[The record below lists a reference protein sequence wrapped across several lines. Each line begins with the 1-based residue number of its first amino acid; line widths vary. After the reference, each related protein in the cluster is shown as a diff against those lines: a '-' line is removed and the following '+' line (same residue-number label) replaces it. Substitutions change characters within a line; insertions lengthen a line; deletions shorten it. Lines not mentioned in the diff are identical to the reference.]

1 MHLGG
6 AAHAHLI
13 GPTCRS
19 SGPRAG
25 HRANV
30 QVIGPTCAFKGPRAG
45 HRAHVQDVRPTCRSS
60 GPRAGHRANVRLQG
74 PACRSS
80 GQRAPSRTR
89 VRMGG
94 PMRGHVDPGALTA
107 MLPDGNCGTVVA
119 GPSNWTRLLA
129 VATHSPRTS
138 THLAAERRR
147 PRSTRWV
154 NVHMTMPE
162 PPHTRHNA
170 GFTGTRQTQPP
181 KKATVPHQKTEKSP
195 YQQHAVS
202 YNPRRPVS
210 GRRR

>member
-1 MHLGG
+1 MHLGQ
-6 AAHAHLI
+6 AAHAH
-13 GPTCRS
+13 P
-19 SGPRAG
+19 
-25 HRANV
+25 
-30 QVIGPTCAFKGPRAG
+30 IGPTCAFKGQRAG
-45 HRAHVQDVRPTCRSS
+45 CQARVRDVR
-60 GPRAGHRANVRLQG
+60 

-89 VRMGG
+89 VRMGR
-94 PMRGHVDPGALTA
+94 PMRGHVGPRALA
-107 MLPDGNCGTVVA
+107 ALLPDGNCGAMVA
-119 GPSNWTRLLA
+119 GPGNWTRLLA
-129 VATHSPRTS
+129 VAPHSPRTS
-138 THLAAERRR
+138 THLAAVRH
-147 PRSTRWV
+147 PRSTTWI

-202 YNPRRPVS
+202 YNPRRALS

>member
-13 GPTCRS
+13 GPTCGM

-30 QVIGPTCAFKGPRAG
+30 QVI
-45 HRAHVQDVRPTCRSS
+45 RPTCGVS
-60 GPRAGHRANVRLQG
+60 GPRAGHQANVRLQG
-74 PACRSS
+74 PACVWAGRCAVTS
-80 GQRAPSRTR
+80 TR
-89 VRMGG
+89 
-94 PMRGHVDPGALTA
+94 ALTA
-107 MLPDGNCGTVVA
+107 MLPDGNYGAVVA
-119 GPSNWTRLLA
+119 GPSNWTHLLA
-129 VATHSPRTS
+129 VAPHSPRTS

-147 PRSTRWV
+147 PRSTTWI

-181 KKATVPHQKTEKSP
+181 KKATVPHQKPKSHP
-195 YQQHAVS
+195 TSNTQC
-202 YNPRRPVS
+202 PITLL
-210 GRRR
+210 

>member
-13 GPTCRS
+13 GPTCGM

-25 HRANV
+25 H
-30 QVIGPTCAFKGPRAG
+30 Q
-45 HRAHVQDVRPTCRSS
+45 
-60 GPRAGHRANVRLQG
+60 ANVRLQG
-74 PACRSS
+74 PACVWAGRCAVTS
-80 GQRAPSRTR
+80 TR
-89 VRMGG
+89 
-94 PMRGHVDPGALTA
+94 ALTA
-107 MLPDGNCGTVVA
+107 ILPDGNCGTVVA

-129 VATHSPRTS
+129 AVTHSLRTS
-138 THLAAERRR
+138 THLAAEHPH
-147 PRSTRWV
+147 PRSTTWI

-202 YNPRRPVS
+202 YNPPITPTLDT
-210 GRRR
+210 